1 MQKLRTRKD
10 QLLYFVDLLYK
21 EAPELPKSARAKIRK
36 FGRDCML
43 CGAVEERNHSLKFV
57 VGLTRDKIAAD
68 GVLKVLGFEK

>member
-36 FGRDCML
+36 FGRDCMM
-43 CGAVEERNHSLKFV
+43 CGAAEERSRSLNFV
-57 VGLTRDKIAAD
+57 VGTTRDKIVAE
-68 GVLKVLGFEK
+68 GVLKVLGFQK